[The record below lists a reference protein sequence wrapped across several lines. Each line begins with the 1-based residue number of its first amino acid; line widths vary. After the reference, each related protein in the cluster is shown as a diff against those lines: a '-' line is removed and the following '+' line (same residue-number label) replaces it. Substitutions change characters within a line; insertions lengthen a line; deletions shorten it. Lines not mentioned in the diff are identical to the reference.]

1 MIVMKFGGTSVEDAQ
16 AIERSAG
23 IVKGRLEHKPAVVVS
38 AMAKV
43 TDQLLAMARAA
54 GAGDRKTA
62 LKLCRALQE
71 RHYNTAGEL
80 LGTALFTQFHSDLG
94 ADFETLEEL
103 LRGIAAV
110 GELTPRTTD
119 YVSAFGEILSSK
131 IVAAAFSALGMDA
144 ALVDSREW
152 LVTDSAHMR
161 AAPLFEE
168 TNQRLQSK
176 VAPLIAAG
184 KVPVMGGFIGATKAG
199 ITTTIGRGG
208 SDYSAAI
215 VGAGLSA
222 ERIEI
227 WTDVDG
233 MMTTDPRLVPEA
245 RRIKVISFDEAAELA
260 YFGAKVLHPATVL
273 PAVQKNIPV
282 YVLNSRNPGCE
293 GTRITARAPRC
304 RNFFKAIAVK
314 KRITIVDVAAPRMQ
328 LAHGFLSSIFSAFDR
343 HKVAVDVVST
353 SEVSVSLTVDSN
365 ESIPPLAADLA
376 KLADVKYEGTEGD
389 RLPGRRKSAGHS
401 GNRRPGVWRT
411 GRCQDTDDFAGG
423 FRDQSDLCGRRRYG
437 VRHRAAITQGILL
450 GSGSGSIRLN
460 AIVLQRRS
468 SLRLADSVKKPDVAS
483 YVSTMNV
490 IKLNERLL

>member
-1 MIVMKFGGTSVEDAQ
+1 MIVMKFGGTSVQDAK
-16 AIERSAG
+16 AIEYAAA
-23 IVKGRLEHKPAVVVS
+23 IVKGRAAQKPVVVVS

-43 TDQLLAMARAA
+43 TDQLLTMARAA
-54 GAGDRKTA
+54 GNGDRKNA

-94 ADFETLEEL
+94 LDFETLDEL

-119 YVSAFGEILSSK
+119 YVSAFGEVLSSK
-131 IVAAAFSALGMDA
+131 IVAAAFSALGIDS
-144 ALVDSREW
+144 ALVDSRECI
-152 LVTDSAHMR
+152 VTDTAHTR

-168 TNQRLQSK
+168 TNERLRKTVQPLLDSGK
-176 VAPLIAAG
+176 VSG
-184 KVPVMGGFIGATKAG
+184 KVPVMGGFIGSTKAG

-215 VGAGLSA
+215 VGAGLGA
-222 ERIEI
+222 EKIEI

-233 MMTTDPRLVPEA
+233 MMTTVPNMCSDA

-282 YVLNSRNPGCE
+282 YVLNSRNPSCE

-328 LAHGFLSSIFSAFDR
+328 LAHGFLRGIFEAFDR
-343 HKVAVDVVST
+343 HRVAVDVVST
-353 SEVSVSLTVDSN
+353 SEVSVSLTVESN
-365 ESIPPLAADLA
+365 DSIPALAADLA
-376 KLADVKYEGTEGD
+376 KLADVKYEGRKAIVCLVGENLRETPGIAARVFGELSDVKIRMISQGASEINLTFVVEED
-389 RLPGRRKSAGHS
+389 VVLDVVRRLHK
-401 GNRRPGVWRT
+401 T
-411 GRCQDTDDFAGG
+411 F
-423 FRDQSDLCGRRRYG
+423 FSDL
-437 VRHRAAITQGILL
+437 
-450 GSGSGSIRLN
+450 
-460 AIVLQRRS
+460 
-468 SLRLADSVKKPDVAS
+468 DVEVFA
-483 YVSTMNV
+483 
-490 IKLNERLL
+490 